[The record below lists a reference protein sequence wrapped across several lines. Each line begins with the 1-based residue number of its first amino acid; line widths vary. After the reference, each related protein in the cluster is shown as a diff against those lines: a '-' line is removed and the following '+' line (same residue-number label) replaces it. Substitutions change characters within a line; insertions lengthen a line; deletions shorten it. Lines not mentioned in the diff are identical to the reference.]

1 MLQTQSCL
9 MQSLCICLSLCLM
22 SQKKDG
28 RLVFKIPFSSPPP
41 LCSSLGSPMVLLCN
55 SVQATKKCFCMAS
68 RAHFSFET
76 PTAHRSGYTNTDIF
90 LSSVSGWCWRLLF
103 CLMKTAP
110 LFVLCLMFQ
119 DASHF
124 QVLWVILASMLM
136 GPCSGAASESS
147 CGGKIKGIL

>member
-28 RLVFKIPFSSPPP
+28 SLVFKIPFSSPPP
-41 LCSSLGSPMVLLCN
+41 LCSSLVLPWCCFAILCRRRKN
-55 SVQATKKCFCMAS
+55 AFAWLVELIFHLEHQQLTC
-68 RAHFSFET
+68 
-76 PTAHRSGYTNTDIF
+76 YTNMDIF
-90 LSSVSGWCWRLLF
+90 LSSVSGRWWGLLF

-124 QVLWVILASMLM
+124 QVLWVVLASILM
-136 GPCSGAASESS
+136 GAHVHHAVVLQARAHMVLL
-147 CGGKIKGIL
+147 K